1 MRILYAGTPDI
12 AVPSLERVAAE
23 FDVCGVLT
31 NPDKM
36 KGRGKKVLPP
46 PVKIKA
52 LELGIP
58 VFQFPSLRSEA
69 REAVSSLNP
78 DILVVFAYGRI
89 FGPRFLSLFKYGGVN
104 VHPSLLP
111 KYRGSSPILSA
122 ILNGEKET
130 GITVQRIALEM
141 DTGDILSQVKLPLTG
156 KETTL
161 SLSETASEMGA
172 ELLVKVLHSIEDG
185 NVQAVPQNDLE
196 ATYCGKIEKK
206 DGLINWLESAEQ
218 IERKIRAFNPWPVC
232 YTFTGGKRLNIL
244 EAEIAD
250 YNRSNSG
257 NGTPG
262 KILGVDKNKGIL
274 IQTGNGV
281 IAVRKLQLQSK
292 KAMDWKTFK
301 NGMPK
306 IIGSVLGGSQ

>member
-1 MRILYAGTPDI
+1 MRVLYAGTPDI
-12 AVPSLERVAAE
+12 AVPSLEKVAAE

-31 NPDKM
+31 NPDRM
-36 KGRGKKVLPP
+36 NGRGKKVLPP
-46 PVKIKA
+46 PVKVKA

-58 VFQFPSLRSEA
+58 VFQFPNLRSEA
-69 REAVSSLNP
+69 RESVSSLKP

-89 FGPRFLSLFKYGGVN
+89 FGPRFLSLFKHGGVN

-130 GITVQRIALEM
+130 GITVQKIALKM
-141 DTGDILSQVKLPLTG
+141 DTGDILSQIRLPLTG
-156 KETTL
+156 EETTF
-161 SLSETASEMGA
+161 SLSQTAAEKGA
-172 ELLVKVLHSIEDG
+172 GLLVEVLHRIEAG
-185 NVQAVPQNDLE
+185 NVHAVPQNDLE

-206 DGLINWLESAEQ
+206 DGLINWKESAEQ
-218 IERKIRAFNPWPVC
+218 IERKIRAFNPWPLC

-244 EAEIAD
+244 EAEAVD
-250 YNRSNSG
+250 YDG
-257 NGTPG
+257 AATDFPG
-262 KILGVDKNKGIL
+262 KVMGVDKNKGIL

-281 IAVRKLQLQSK
+281 IAVRRLQLQSK